1 MLFELK
7 SVFQNEGEEKT
18 ISYKLDISNIDID
31 GVFPFKTPLDITATA
46 GNRAS
51 LVDLTLL
58 VSFDYVRSCDRCG
71 EEFTRKM
78 KYKFTHK
85 LARTLETDGNDDYIE
100 TPDFVLDLDETVISD
115 VLLSLPQKNLCKE
128 DCKDCAV
135 SAVIILMRVNAIAI
149 KSRLTQGSRF
159 LNNLWIDICYCKE
172 VFVMAVPKRKTSH
185 ARKSSRRSTVWKL
198 NAPTLVI
205 CPNCGEYKAAHR
217 ACGNCGMYNGRQ
229 VIVKANE
236 N

>member
-18 ISYKLDISNIDID
+18 ISYQLDISSIDID

-78 KYKFTHK
+78 EYKFTHK
-85 LARTLETDGNDDYIE
+85 LARALETDGNDDYIE

-128 DCKDCAV
+128 DCKGLCSQCGHNLNKGDCGCDKKQV
-135 SAVIILMRVNAIAI
+135 DPRLEILKQLM
-149 KSRLTQGSRF
+149 
-159 LNNLWIDICYCKE
+159 D
-172 VFVMAVPKRKTSH
+172 
-185 ARKSSRRSTVWKL
+185 
-198 NAPTLVI
+198 
-205 CPNCGEYKAAHR
+205 
-217 ACGNCGMYNGRQ
+217 
-229 VIVKANE
+229 
-236 N
+236 